1 MRKQIFLII
10 YSVVFAVFLWLS
22 VSLNFLYNI
31 NLKIPLDVKLRDNQA
46 LADELPGEIEVVL
59 RGRGWDLLGMWFSKD
74 LNYLLDLSSVKRNL
88 KLSIQT
94 TVGEKIN
101 LPSDVSVVAA
111 YPDTLN
117 IDFDNIST
125 KYARVKNIVT
135 VNLKEGYEIVGSP
148 KITPDSVK
156 ITGASSV
163 LSKIKFISTE
173 KKEFKSINSNLTVDI
188 NLSDSMSNLV
198 KIEPRTV
205 KIFYK
210 IELAAEKKFEDL
222 NVIIYNIPQNK
233 EVLLIPPNLT
243 LSLRGGVDL
252 LTKISPSELKIS
264 IDFDMIEKD
273 TLGSVTPN
281 IEIPENLTLINFTP
295 QKFQYII
302 KRKN

>member
-222 NVIIYNIPQNK
+222 NVTIYNVPQNK

>member
-10 YSVVFAVFLWLS
+10 YSVIFAVFLWLS

-31 NLKIPLDVKLRDNQA
+31 NIKIPLDVKLRDNQA
-46 LADELPGEIEVVL
+46 LADDLPGEIEVVL

-74 LNYLLDLSSVKRNL
+74 LNYILDLSSVKRNL
-88 KLSIQT
+88 KLSIQQT
-94 TVGEKIN
+94 IGEKIN
-101 LPSDVSVVAA
+101 LPSDVTVVGA

-125 KYARVKNIVT
+125 KYVRVKNNVT
-135 VNLKEGYEIVGSP
+135 ISLKEGYEIVGSP

-156 ITGASSV
+156 ITGAASV
-163 LSKIKFISTE
+163 LSKIKYISTE
-173 KKEFKSINSNLTVDI
+173 KKEYKSINSNLNVDI
-188 NLSDSMSNLV
+188 SLSDSMSNLV
-198 KIEPRTV
+198 KIEPRMV
-205 KIFYK
+205 KIFYI

-222 NVIIYNIPQNK
+222 NIMIKNVPRDK

-252 LTKISPSELKIS
+252 LTKISPSDFKIS
-264 IDFDMIEKD
+264 IDYDMIEKD

>member
-1 MRKQIFLII
+1 
-10 YSVVFAVFLWLS
+10 

-46 LADELPGEIEVVL
+46 LADDLPGEIEVVL

-74 LNYLLDLSSVKRNL
+74 LNYILDLSSVKRNL

-101 LPSDVSVVAA
+101 LPSDVSIVAA

-125 KYARVKNIVT
+125 KYVRVKNIV
-135 VNLKEGYEIVGSP
+135 VVSLKEGYEIVGIP

-163 LSKIKFISTE
+163 LSKIKLISTE
-173 KKEFKSINSNLTVDI
+173 KKEYKSINSNLTVDI
-188 NLSDSMSNLV
+188 NLSDSMSNVV
-198 KIEPRTV
+198 KIEPRAV

-222 NVIIYNIPQNK
+222 NVIIYNVPQNK

-252 LTKISPSELKIS
+252 LTKTSPDDLKIS
-264 IDFDMIEKD
+264 IDYDMIEKD
-273 TLGSVTPN
+273 TLGSVTPS

>member
-1 MRKQIFLII
+1 
-10 YSVVFAVFLWLS
+10 LS

-46 LADELPGEIEVVL
+46 LADELPADIEVVL

-74 LNYLLDLSSVKRNL
+74 LNYILDLSSVKRNL

-125 KYARVKNIVT
+125 KYVRIKNIVA
-135 VNLKEGYEIVGSP
+135 VSLKEGYEIVGIP
-148 KITPDSVK
+148 KTTPDSVK

-222 NVIIYNIPQNK
+222 NVTIYNVPQNK

>member
-1 MRKQIFLII
+1 M
-10 YSVVFAVFLWLS
+10 VFAVFLWLS
-22 VSLNFLYNI
+22 VNLNFLYNI

-46 LADELPGEIEVVL
+46 LADDLPGEIEVVL

-74 LNYLLDLSSVKRNL
+74 LNYILDLSSVKRNL

-125 KYARVKNIVT
+125 KYVRIKNIVT
-135 VNLKEGYEIVGSP
+135 VSLKEGYEIVGIP

-163 LSKIKFISTE
+163 LSKIKLISTE
-173 KKEFKSINSNLTVDI
+173 KKEYKSINSNLTVDI

-198 KIEPRTV
+198 KIEPRAV

-222 NVIIYNIPQNK
+222 NVIIYNVPQNK

-252 LTKISPSELKIS
+252 LTKISPEDFKIS

>member
-46 LADELPGEIEVVL
+46 LADELPADIEVVL

-74 LNYLLDLSSVKRNL
+74 LNYILDLSSVKRNL

-125 KYARVKNIVT
+125 KYVRIKNIVA
-135 VNLKEGYEIVGSP
+135 VSLKEGYEIVGIP
-148 KITPDSVK
+148 KTTPDSVK

-222 NVIIYNIPQNK
+222 NVTIYNVPQNK